1 MARKTPLMSLK
12 QISEINLTPL
22 IDLTFLLLI
31 TFIIT
36 FPLVEQGI
44 PISLPKGSSSE
55 LSPDSAKTVTMDQA
69 GTIYLNNIAITIEQL
84 AASMQELGRVAP
96 DTMVIVRADERIVYG
111 NVVKILKCLHD
122 AKISKMALVT
132 EADER

>member
-12 QISEINLTPL
+12 PISEINLTPL

-44 PISLPKGSSSE
+44 PVNLPKGSSSE

-69 GTIYLNNIAITIEQL
+69 GTIFLNNSAVTIEQL
-84 AASMQELGRVAP
+84 AASMQAIGRDAP
-96 DTMVIVRADERIVYG
+96 DTMIIVRADERLVYG